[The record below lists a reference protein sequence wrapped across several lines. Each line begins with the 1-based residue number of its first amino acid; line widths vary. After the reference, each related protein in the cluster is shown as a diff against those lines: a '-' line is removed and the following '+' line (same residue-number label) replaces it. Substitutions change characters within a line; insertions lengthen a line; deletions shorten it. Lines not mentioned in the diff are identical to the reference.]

1 MEKKKSF
8 RNKILPILLAA
19 VVCIGTA
26 AGFCAHNLLQGKT
39 VSNTNDNGE
48 TFIKYGDKANILEN
62 IMDNNGKLV
71 ILEIVPFKN
80 AGIMD
85 MLVGTDKVINK
96 INSDKDKLY
105 NKYKND
111 KVTNGTVTTVKVS
124 GKIASQ
130 HPFFISYDSST
141 SKYTVDYPN
150 FFLDTIVDAAT
161 YPALY
166 NYFAEGNIEVR
177 TVVAGELKESDLTG
191 VSLVYVSS
199 VVENK
204 EIVSFNRYIN
214 GEIAPDKTNDNQ
226 DNTDTGSFSK
236 NGTSIK
242 TSKATDAWYD
252 DYVKN
257 SSNTLISAD
266 MEWDMV
272 ESVVNFVYGG
282 NMYSEGQPIP
292 CVINYGSAPTKDTNV
307 FKLITLLMK
316 TTNEVNSTYDG
327 MPTYYRTVLNSISKS
342 GTNGNGRSTGVFTYN
357 GRSHSNWG
365 DTSVPLFDLQCTI
378 PAEYVFNFVYKN
390 NNNGKNSLF
399 GMGSVTA
406 SSITDV
412 GSAYLRGIVGEDTS
426 VYTSA
431 NALGY
436 LLGFEG
442 AGEKKTIRVL
452 EIEPCEDFIYKY
464 DKTASDAA
472 KKEVFNSILKL
483 GQSLN
488 MPEYDSFKMKS
499 YTDFENLTDKRFTFK
514 CVTTAEFNGLNED
527 LVAYYDI
534 IILGSEYG
542 TMPTDNSGKTIHN
555 DKKLDGYIYLAYG
568 DLVKYN
574 DRMAGMLPD
583 EYVDITSYVKNNKVT
598 LNGFTIDTSD
608 KLPTTAWKDKKYVYS
623 RMNAD
628 VWAPLLLNELE
639 GDGKYYVLQNIKTTF
654 QSYTKAN
661 QVDSFFGNDLGNARF
676 SGNDITQ
683 KKLNEIINFID
694 IGRPVVMADN
704 LYTCVSSNNKTA
716 YPTSHVYDLVKNR
729 AANSN
734 VISMSSV
741 SSSLMGVMH
750 SNTLKITDYSI
761 KYLKDNVLVDAPE
774 IKYYTGA
781 ADAVKTGLI
790 DDSCIIQ
797 NVDEFE
803 YSVTFRSTPGTKY
816 CVKLIVDKNT
826 DGRFKS
832 EPTVD
837 DYNEVYYTKIFE
849 AMDTSLSANLT
860 ISLPN
865 NYNGMFTWQIL
876 VEELD
881 SRKNVVDTVSKI
893 GYTVVKG
900 EQKKVKVL
908 QIYGLTSKKEENL
921 NMAST
926 RGFTQLIDAAKDS
939 INYEIEVTYMHAEAF
954 EREFSPTNPYIA
966 GVSYNTS
973 VDYIKSNG
981 YNMLVIGFADSY
993 NLDDISDDNGALSCV
1008 LDFMKNGNSVLFS
1021 HDTMQFQ
1028 PSANAGITYTNDRNG
1043 KIKITTTDEWG
1054 ERGGYIMTN
1063 AMRDLVGMDRYSA
1076 TTITSTD
1083 AAVLDAAHVPYI
1095 DKTTGEHI
1103 REIQG
1108 FTDWFLLW
1116 FNQCTNYQITRT
1128 ASTSL
1133 YTLVPVKGME
1143 TCLRGSTPLSKGQT
1157 TLVEEINRGQIS
1169 MYPFDTT
1176 TDDGT
1181 LAVALTHSQYY
1192 QLDLEDDEV
1201 VVWYTL
1207 APTSGAPYY
1216 NYARRDAANSY
1227 YIYSKGNIT
1236 YSGAGHDPM
1245 TVSAELKLF
1254 LNTVIRAA
1262 VAGNFPPVVDV
1273 INASST
1279 KVDTEYVMFPV
1290 FSETDKTIYVQFTAK
1305 DEDLATRKMLEETYD
1320 TNTEVKNHIGR
1331 FKAAKIY
1338 WVDDNGVEKVIYDYA
1353 KTSEP
1358 LLNAEMQIFEV
1369 YDPFAGLT
1377 GAALQ
1382 TEYNN
1387 SSELLRNMHDCYMQY
1402 IDEGLSKIVIEA
1414 VDHHNEK
1421 GRATVKLI
1429 QQELFPL
1436 D

>member
-166 NYFAEGNIEVR
+166 NYFADGNIEVR
-177 TVVAGELKESDLTG
+177 TVVAAELKETDLTG

-214 GEIAPDKTNDNQ
+214 GEIVADKTNDNQ

-236 NGTSIK
+236 NGSAIK
-242 TSKATDAWYD
+242 TSKATEAWYD

-292 CVINYGSAPTKDTNV
+292 CVINYGSAPAKDTNV

-357 GRSHSNWG
+357 GKSHSNWG

-378 PAEYVFNFVYKN
+378 PSEYVFNFVYKN
-390 NNNGKNSLF
+390 NNNGVNSFF
-399 GMGSVTA
+399 GMGSATP
-406 SSITDV
+406 SSITDA
-412 GSAYLRGIVGEDTS
+412 GSAYLRGIVGEDTNK
-426 VYTSA
+426 YTSA

-452 EIEPCEDFIYKY
+452 EIEPCRDFMYY
-464 DKTASDAA
+464 YNSSATDAE
-472 KKEVFNSILKL
+472 KKEVFKNILEL
-483 GQSLN
+483 GQALN
-488 MPEYDSFKMKS
+488 MPEYDAHKMKS
-499 YTDFENLTDKRFTFK
+499 YSNYENLADKRFSFK
-514 CVTTAEFNGLNED
+514 CVTTAEFNGMNED

-534 IILGSEYG
+534 IIMGSEYG
-542 TMPTDNSGKTIHN
+542 TMPSNNNGPIYN
-555 DKKLDGYIYLAYG
+555 DRKLDGYIYLAYG

-583 EYVDITSYVKNNKVT
+583 EYVNISDYVKNNKVT
-598 LNGFTIDTSD
+598 LNNFTID
-608 KLPTTAWKDKKYVYS
+608 KQHNLKTTAWKDKKFVYS
-623 RMNAD
+623 MKNAG
-628 VWAPLLLNELE
+628 VWAPLLINDLNK
-639 GDGKYYVLQNIKTTF
+639 GDFYVLQSINKKFNGYSGTAE
-654 QSYTKAN
+654 Q
-661 QVDSFFGNDLGNARF
+661 FFNEKLGNARF
-676 SGNDITQ
+676 SGNDITN
-683 KKLNEIINFID
+683 KKLNELLNFVD
-694 IGRPVVMADN
+694 IGRPVIMSNN
-704 LYTCVSSNNKTA
+704 LYNCVSANNKTA
-716 YPTSHVYDLVKNR
+716 YPTSKVYSFVKNR
-729 AANSN
+729 AANAN
-734 VISMSSV
+734 VISKSSI
-741 SSSLMGVMH
+741 SSSLLGIMH

-761 KYLKDNVLVDAPE
+761 KYMKGNTLVDAPE
-774 IKYYTGA
+774 IKYYTSDVYEGKKIDKYA
-781 ADAVKTGLI
+781 GQI

-797 NVDEFE
+797 NVEEFE
-803 YSVTFRSTPGTKY
+803 YSVTFRSVPGTKY

-849 AMDTSLSANLT
+849 ATDVTLSANLT
-860 ISLPN
+860 ISLPE

-881 SRKNVVDTVSKI
+881 ARKNIVDTVSKV

-900 EQKKVKVL
+900 EQKPIKVL
-908 QIYGLTSKKEENL
+908 QLYGYTNKKEENL
-921 NMAST
+921 IMSDPSGN
-926 RGFTQLIDAAKDS
+926 FYKLIDAAKDS
-939 INYEIEVTYMHAEAF
+939 INYSIDVTYMHVDDF
-954 EREFSPTNPYIA
+954 EDEFNGNKYIA
-966 GVSYNTS
+966 GTSYNTS
-973 VDYIKSNG
+973 ADYLKSNG

-1028 PSANAGITYTNDRNG
+1028 PSANAGITYTNDKNG

-1076 TTITSTD
+1076 TTIKNTTD
-1083 AAVLDAAHVPYI
+1083 PAIMNAANIPY
-1095 DKTTGEHI
+1095 DVNGNYI

-1108 FTDWFLLW
+1108 FSDWFLLW
-1116 FNQCTNYQITRT
+1116 FNMCTNYQVTRP
-1128 ASTSL
+1128 SSGL

-1143 TCLRGSTPLSKGQT
+1143 TCLKNSTPLSKGYT

-1181 LAVALTHSQYY
+1181 LKVATTHNQYY

-1207 APTSGAPYY
+1207 APTNNAPYY
-1216 NYARRDAANSY
+1216 KYAQRDAANTY

-1245 TVSAELKLF
+1245 TEISELKLF

-1262 VAGNFPPVVDV
+1262 VAGNFAPVVEV
-1273 INASST
+1273 NNASTT

-1402 IDEGLSKIVIEA
+1402 IDEGLSRIVIEA